1 MKTENTLIAL
11 AYVKETDNPLEVFCN
26 YILICLLEAPERKLR
41 HDELCEKVEGKFGIK
56 IPHHMMKMCC
66 RILEKSKK
74 ISKLAQGA
82 GYVAQDTEFDLR
94 TFEDKKE
101 RLAQKERLLVNGLIS
116 LTEDYG
122 LTWDYEKARDCLMN
136 FLLTRGNAVK
146 IFSKQKVEEIEREKR
161 VPDEWYVGKYIS
173 KILDTN
179 DDRTEYLLDIVNG
192 LMIYI
197 GVYETNDYYQ
207 DCTQKFRGT
216 DFYLDTKLI
225 LRLMGYSW
233 NLEIEAAKEFVDLIQ
248 KEYGGNIC
256 VFEHT
261 VGEIESALYTAA
273 ESLKKNETIVDTEL
287 RVYSALKKCTE
298 YDLKLHSKSVRGMI
312 EKLGYTIKPA
322 VEWNGTDAKHCN
334 LDGEAIKKYIK
345 LKHPGWKDR
354 AIENDINA
362 VNYINILRK
371 GDYSVKYGGR
381 KKLPVFITTNT
392 QLVWGIRDYIS
403 EYGETDKN
411 VAAWNVNALP
421 VITDNMLMCRLWLPK
436 AKVKSSLPA
445 LTLARNAYAA
455 QQVNTA
461 FFEKL
466 RIAANEIKEKH
477 HVDVIDI
484 SLVRKE
490 KLEELLIKNISGDIQ
505 AMSTEVIANSVDE
518 VVKLE
523 TITLNEKIDELQIQC
538 ENHVLE
544 SQKNRENNIK
554 SAVARFRGKIKY
566 HKLVIRLAKYY
577 WIFIAI
583 IFALLGV
590 AVGQVKGILGCGG
603 VYIVL
608 TVINKIFEKAFSKN
622 SWGDMLISK
631 SVKWVWRCY
640 SITIKNGLFDFE
652 KDLEKDIM
660 IACIENDDLLLKY
673 QQYCK

>member
-41 HDELCEKVEGKFGIK
+41 HDELCERVEGKFGIK

-66 RILEKSKK
+66 RILEKNKK
-74 ISKLAQGA
+74 ISKLSHGS
-82 GYVAQDTEFDLR
+82 GYLAQDTEFDLKA
-94 TFEDKKE
+94 FEDKKE
-101 RLAQKERLLVNGLIS
+101 KLAYKERLLINGLIS

-122 LTWDYEKARDCLMN
+122 LTWDYEKARDYLMN
-136 FLLTRGNAVK
+136 FLLTRGNAVR
-146 IFSKQKVEEIEREKR
+146 IFSKQEVEEIGKEKQ
-161 VPDEWYVGKYIS
+161 VPAEWYVGKYIS
-173 KILDTN
+173 KILDKN

-207 DCTQKFRGT
+207 DCSQKFRGT
-216 DFYLDTKLI
+216 DFYLDTKLL

-233 NLEIEAAKEFVDLIQ
+233 SLEIEAAKEFVDMLQ

-287 RVYSALKKCTE
+287 RVYSALKKCTQ
-298 YDLKLHSKSVRGMI
+298 YDLKLHSQSVKGMI
-312 EKLGYTIKPA
+312 QKLGYTIKPS
-322 VEWNGTDAKHCN
+322 VEWNNADTRLCN

-345 LKHPGWKDR
+345 SKHPNWKER

-392 QLVWGIRDYIS
+392 QLVWCIRDYIGT
-403 EYGETDKN
+403 YGESDKN

-436 AKVKSSLPA
+436 AKVNSSLPA

-477 HVDVIDI
+477 NVDIIDI

-490 KLEELLIKNISGDIQ
+490 KLEELLIKNTAGDID

-518 VVKLE
+518 VVRLE
-523 TITLNEKIDELQIQC
+523 TITLNKEIDELKIEC
-538 ENHVLE
+538 ENHVLK

-554 SAVARFRGKIKY
+554 SAVARFKGKIKY
-566 HKLVIRLAKYY
+566 HKLAIILAKYY
-577 WIFIAI
+577 WIFVAI

-590 AVGQVKGILGCGG
+590 CIGQAKGILGGG
-603 VYIVL
+603 GIYILL
-608 TVINKIFEKAFSKN
+608 TVINKVLEKGFSKN

-631 SVKWVWRCY
+631 TVKWVWKCY
-640 SITIKNGLFDFE
+640 SNIIRNGLFDFE

-660 IACIENDDLLLKY
+660 RACIENDNLLLKY
-673 QQYCK
+673 QQYCI

>member
-1 MKTENTLIAL
+1 MNTQNTLIAL
-11 AYVKETDNPLEVFCN
+11 AYVRETDNPLEVFCN

-41 HDELCEKVEGKFGIK
+41 HDELCEKIEEKFGIK

-66 RILEKSKK
+66 RILGKTKK

-82 GYVAQDTEFDLR
+82 GYLAQDTEFDLK
-94 TFEDKKE
+94 TFEYKRE

-122 LTWDYEKARDCLMN
+122 LAWTYEKARNYLMD

-146 IFSKQKVEEIEREKR
+146 IFSQQKIEEIEKEKH
-161 VPDEWYVGKYIS
+161 VSAEWYVGKYIS
-173 KILDTN
+173 KILDKN

-216 DFYLDTKLI
+216 DFYLDTKLL

-233 NLEIEAAKEFVDLIQ
+233 NLEIEAAKELVDLIR

-261 VGEIESALYTAA
+261 VGEIESALYNAS
-273 ESLKKNETIVDTEL
+273 ESLKKNETIVDAEL
-287 RVYSALKKCTE
+287 RIYSALKNCTE
-298 YDLKLHSKSVRGMI
+298 YDLKLHSQSVRGMI
-312 EKLGYTIKPA
+312 EKLGYTIKSA
-322 VEWNGTDAKHCN
+322 VEWNEADIRRYN
-334 LDGEAIKKYIK
+334 LDEEAIKKHIK
-345 LKHPGWKDR
+345 LKHPGWKER
-354 AIENDINA
+354 AIENDINT

-392 QLVWGIRDYIS
+392 QLVWGIREYIDM
-403 EYGETDKN
+403 YGESDKN

-436 AKVKSSLPA
+436 AKVNSSLPA
-445 LTLARNAYAA
+445 TTLARNAYAA
-455 QQVNTA
+455 QQVNVA

-477 HVDVIDI
+477 NVDVIDI

-490 KLEELLIKNISGDIQ
+490 KLEELLIKNTAGDIQ
-505 AMSTEVIANSVDE
+505 AMSPDVIANSLDE
-518 VVKLE
+518 VIKLE
-523 TITLNEKIDELQIQC
+523 TITLNEKIDELQMKC

-544 SQKNRENNIK
+544 SQKNQENNIR

-566 HKLVIRLAKYY
+566 HKLVIRLAEHY
-577 WIFIAI
+577 WIFVAI
-583 IFALLGV
+583 IFALMGI
-590 AVGQVKGILGCGG
+590 AIGQVKVFLGFGG
-603 VYIVL
+603 VYIAL
-608 TVINKIFEKAFSKN
+608 TVFNKILEKGFSKN
-622 SWGDMLISK
+622 SLGDMFIAK
-631 SVKWVWRCY
+631 SVKWVWKGY
-640 SITIKNGLFDFE
+640 SRTIRNGLFDFE

-660 IACIENDDLLLKY
+660 RACIENDDLLLKY
-673 QQYCK
+673 QQYCI